1 MKTESMEVLLVED
14 NPADAEHTRIVLE
27 DAKVVGGFHIVGD
40 GIEALDFLHH
50 QGDFI
55 HAPRPDLI
63 LLDLNLPR
71 MDGRELLAEI
81 KASDALKDIPVVI
94 LTWSSAQED
103 ILRTYQLQS
112 SAYLTKPVDV
122 DQFLRVAGSVG
133 DYWTANV
140 KRPPEAPSVK

>member
-1 MKTESMEVLLVED
+1 MKTDAIDILLVED

-27 DAKVVGGFHIVGD
+27 DVKIINGIHIVGD
-40 GIEALDFLHH
+40 GAEALDFLHH
-50 QGDFI
+50 RGEFRGV
-55 HAPRPDLI
+55 PRPDLI

-81 KASDALKDIPVVI
+81 KADEALKAIPVVI
-94 LTWSSAQED
+94 LTWSSTQED
-103 ILRTYQLQS
+103 ILRTYNLQA

-133 DYWTANV
+133 EYWIANV
-140 KRPPEAPSVK
+140 KLPPKPMSG